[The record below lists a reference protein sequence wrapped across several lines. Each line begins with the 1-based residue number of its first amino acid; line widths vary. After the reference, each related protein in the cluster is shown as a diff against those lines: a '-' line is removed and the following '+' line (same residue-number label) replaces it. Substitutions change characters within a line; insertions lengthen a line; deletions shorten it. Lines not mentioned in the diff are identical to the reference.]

1 MKYAIQSGMVVS
13 AGAGLAGGH
22 RTTIRV
28 ADVALYTYSEEIKT
42 VTNEKTQLG
51 RQVNRMLQRVGRAAW
66 AAGAAML
73 GLLRELLAAMPDNDH
88 DDRQLQDTDLIGE
101 YNHRTGRL
109 DAGNDPYGWYDED

>member
-1 MKYAIQSGMVVS
+1 MASGR
-13 AGAGLAGGH
+13 
-22 RTTIRV
+22 RTTISV
-28 ADVALYTYSEEIKT
+28 ANVALYTYSGEGKT

-51 RQVNRMLQRVGRAAW
+51 RRVDRMLQRVGRVAW
-66 AAGAAML
+66 AAGAVML
-73 GLLRELLAAMPDNDH
+73 GLLRDLLVAVPDNDR